1 MSLRNAVDAPR
12 LNMQWFPDRV
22 GFQGVEDP
30 AFADLV
36 KQLTVMGH
44 RVTRGGG
51 GDANSILA
59 KDGTFIGA
67 ADNENGG
74 ASAAR
79 R

>member
-1 MSLRNAVDAPR
+1 
-12 LNMQWFPDRV
+12 
-22 GFQGVEDP
+22 
-30 AFADLV
+30 
-36 KQLTVMGH
+36 MGH